1 MSNDGL
7 LNLDVCMNTVCPVGI
22 VFWGTGEV
30 TVLSSY
36 FALEFSVVGRQ
47 SNL

>member
-1 MSNDGL
+1 MD
-7 LNLDVCMNTVCPVGI
+7 TVCPVGI

-36 FALEFSVVGRQ
+36 FGLEFSVIERQ